1 MPLKD
6 ISLENKQI
14 EDEIQQELY
23 NHINKNESVI
33 FNSGAGAGKT
43 YALVECLKYIINEFG
58 GGLKDHNQKVICIT
72 YTNVATNHIKE
83 KLGYSELVKV
93 STIHERIWNCIHRYQ
108 KQLVELHSE
117 KLSEEIEK
125 LQNECLDQNR
135 FAFYTGLSTDEKKEF
150 RTIMLES
157 KEVFYAA
164 YSLPAKDFRNS
175 IPQRIQELC
184 KKIPDVSK
192 FKSLVSMI
200 YRIKRFQ
207 DCLLKIETGEF
218 KKVEYNAMY
227 NEDRLEWMRIS
238 HDTVLEYG
246 LKMVER
252 HPRLRQIIIDQ
263 YPYFLVDEYQD
274 TSENVIKIL
283 NWLDKYSKEIEHDFF
298 VAYFGDSVQSIY
310 KDGVGSKIFELHEG
324 LKKVNKVFNRRSYK
338 EIIDVANKIRKDE
351 IEQVSIYSDAIGG
364 TVSFLDINNSE
375 LDVYIRNTVE
385 EWNISKDNPLNCLFT
400 LNKTVAERSGFIEL
414 YSIFENASAYKGSNW
429 NQLSTE
435 TLSDD
440 PAKLGV
446 IQNYLRRLMILYL
459 GLKESTTSLRTIL
472 VSEDMYEVTIAEL
485 QELIGSL
492 RGRNGNTLGE
502 LLNSI
507 IEEYEKQEG
516 KKYSELIRLVMG
528 FDDISMISIK
538 NYIQEK
544 LYRDEND
551 EEKVV
556 TGIENLMNI
565 DLRQLEAWYK
575 YISSKKKEG
584 EKIVYHTYHSTKGLE
599 FENVII
605 VMEKGFGRTKK
616 DLFELYFKNYDTDLD
631 AVEVKDYEYARN
643 LLYVATT
650 RAIKNLKIF
659 YVDDVNVIQ
668 NSVDKIFG

>member
-23 NHINKNESVI
+23 CHINNNESVI

-58 GGLKDHNQKVICIT
+58 MGLKDHNQKVICIT

-93 STIHERIWNCIHRYQ
+93 STIHERIWDCIHRYQ
-108 KQLVELHSE
+108 NQLVELHKE

-125 LQNECLDQNR
+125 LQIECLDENK
-135 FAFYTGLSTDEKKEF
+135 FAFYTGLSMQEKEEF
-150 RTIMLES
+150 RAIMLEN
-157 KEVFYAA
+157 KEVFYTA
-164 YSLPAKDFRNS
+164 YSLPAKEFRSS
-175 IPQRIQELC
+175 IPTRIIELC
-184 KKIPDVSK
+184 KKISDVSK

-207 DCLLKIETGEF
+207 ECLLKIETGEL
-218 KKVEYNAMY
+218 KRVEYNAMY

-283 NWLDKYSKEIEHDFF
+283 DWLDKYSKEIKHDFF

-310 KDGVGSKIFELHEG
+310 EDGVGSKIFDLHEG

-351 IEQVSIYSDAIGG
+351 IEQVSIYSDAVGG
-364 TVSFLDINNSE
+364 KVSFFNINNSE
-375 LDVYIRNTVE
+375 LDEYIRNTAE
-385 EWNISKDNPLNCLFT
+385 EWKISKENPLNCLFT

-446 IQNYLRRLMILYL
+446 IQNFLRRLMVLYI
-459 GLKESTTSLRTIL
+459 GLKEPSTSLRTIL
-472 VSEDMYEVTIAEL
+472 VSEDMYEVTIIEL
-485 QELIGSL
+485 RELIGL
-492 RGRNGNTLGE
+492 LKGRNGNTLGE
-502 LLNSI
+502 LLCNI
-507 IEEYEKQEG
+507 IEEYEKQDG
-516 KKYSELIRLVMG
+516 KRYSELIRLVMG
-528 FDDISMISIK
+528 FDDISMIGIK
-538 NYIQEK
+538 NYIQDK
-544 LYRDEND
+544 LYKDESD
-551 EEKVV
+551 EEKIA
-556 TGIENLMNI
+556 TGIDNLMNI
-565 DLRQLEAWYK
+565 DLQQLEAWYK

-605 VMEKGFGRTKK
+605 VMEKGFGRTKR
-616 DLFELYFKNYDTDLD
+616 DLFESYFKNYDADID
-631 AVEVKDYEYARN
+631 AIEVKDYEYARN
-643 LLYVATT
+643 LFYVATT
-650 RAIKNLKIF
+650 RAIKNLKIL
-659 YVDDVNVIQ
+659 YVDDVNEIQ
-668 NSVDKIFG
+668 TSIEKIFG